1 MLDLGLFRT
10 GGEEYEQEHGTHG
23 VTTLHRDHVT
33 VRGDDLHFLFP
44 AKSGVEREAR
54 VTDPPLAVA
63 IRALKRSNAPGERL
77 LQYRDSTGWHEV
89 TGAEVNEA
97 FKTLTGADFTV
108 KDLRTWAATVTAAA
122 ALAEKALRDDDP
134 SPSKTAVAK
143 SEREVIRLVSEQL
156 GNTPAVARR
165 SYVDPVVLDKH
176 ASGTTLVTAGR
187 LFTRLSKVDHVR
199 ILVRRDPLAAA
210 VARPSSGPS
219 CGCSRRTDRPPQPVD
234 VGRCGL
240 SASVQHQPDR
250 GAGEVGGRLVHV
262 VSAGWS
268 SLPSGH
274 PVSAA
279 QHAYG
284 LDVAVDHHQVGPAA
298 GRERADVAPAHDG
311 SGGGGR
317 GGDRVGQGD
326 PDLGDAPAHDLEEGG
341 HPAGDRPPVG
351 QARGAAVDDDVAA
364 AEGVAPLRHP
374 RRGHR
379 VGDEGQTSRTD
390 GLEEH
395 PHRLR
400 REVDPV
406 ADHLEDRLAAARGPE
421 RRRDRAG

>member
-44 AKSGVEREAR
+44 AKSGVERQAD

-97 FKTLTGADFTV
+97 FKALTGADFTV

-143 SEREVIRLVSEQL
+143 TEREVIRLVSEQL

-176 ASGTTLVTAGR
+176 ASSLLVTAGR
-187 LFTRLSKVDHVR
+187 LTGSARSAGVR
-199 ILVRRDPLAAA
+199 TLAGQRPSRRADP
-210 VARPSSGPS
+210 ARP
-219 CGCSRRTDRPPQPVD
+219 
-234 VGRCGL
+234 
-240 SASVQHQPDR
+240 
-250 GAGEVGGRLVHV
+250 
-262 VSAGWS
+262 W
-268 SLPSGH
+268 
-274 PVSAA
+274 
-279 QHAYG
+279 
-284 LDVAVDHHQVGPAA
+284 
-298 GRERADVAPAHDG
+298 ERAAPA
-311 SGGGGR
+311 R
-317 GGDRVGQGD
+317 
-326 PDLGDAPAHDLEEGG
+326 
-341 HPAGDRPPVG
+341 
-351 QARGAAVDDDVAA
+351 
-364 AEGVAPLRHP
+364 
-374 RRGHR
+374 
-379 VGDEGQTSRTD
+379 SRD
-390 GLEEH
+390 
-395 PHRLR
+395 
-400 REVDPV
+400 
-406 ADHLEDRLAAARGPE
+406 
-421 RRRDRAG
+421 RRR